1 MNAVTQTSAG
11 ETKLSGA
18 ELRAWISSHLDPLDE
33 SILSGLPVRA
43 DLSLDPAKASDD
55 TLSWKPAAVLVGLV
69 ERETGLSVLLTR
81 RADTL
86 RSHTGQV
93 AFPGGRCDPGET
105 PWETALREANEEI
118 GLDPKLVELVGLST
132 PYRTAGT
139 GFQITPVVGFVSP
152 DMKLTP
158 NPDEVADIF
167 EAPFAF
173 LMNPA
178 NLEAQERET
187 PAGDRR
193 RFYAAT
199 WEGQYIWGATAGL
212 IRALYDRLYGAA
224 VA

>member
-1 MNAVTQTSAG
+1 MTLGKSP
-11 ETKLSGA
+11 A
-18 ELRAWISSHLDPLDE
+18 ELRAWISSHLDPLDA
-33 SILSGLPVRA
+33 SILGGLPVRS
-43 DLSLDPAKASDD
+43 DLSLDPAKAADD
-55 TLSWKPAAVLVGLV
+55 TIAWTPAAVLVGLV
-69 ERETGLSVLLTR
+69 ERESGLSVLLTR

-86 RSHTGQV
+86 RRHTGQV

-105 PWETALREANEEI
+105 PWQTALREANEEI
-118 GLDPKLVELVGLST
+118 GLDPNLVELVGLST
-132 PYRTAGT
+132 AYRTAGT
-139 GFQITPVVGFVSP
+139 GYQIMPVVGFVSP
-152 DMKLTP
+152 DLALTP

-173 LMNPA
+173 LMDPK
-178 NLEAQERET
+178 NLETQERET

-199 WEGQYIWGATAGL
+199 WEGQYIWGATAGI